1 MYSLLFSFFYHI
13 IKERCDSMGQE
24 KLANGVTWVYLTDY
38 SPADLDTVRIQYDL
52 SSHLMDIIS
61 NSRPRVD
68 ILRDKDNNAALI
80 TFDVAENSRFS
91 GDVIVEPIHILI
103 QDKLIV
109 TFTQGETN
117 YVNGTMVDVIA
128 DLSEDSKSHLEPIDL
143 ALKLIFELT
152 DLYFDKV
159 EGMNAV
165 RTKIQTQIGK
175 DNDKKAIKR
184 LMEIQTN
191 LVFFM
196 TALTANSNLLEAWQ
210 HEYDHVLDAHQ
221 MEILQDD
228 MMQARQAIERS
239 NTANSAATMVSN
251 AISNML
257 DDRTNRIMK
266 FLTIVSMLL
275 SIPTIVFSALGQ
287 NVLLPSGMNLADTV
301 YISGMLLFITTC
313 LIYLYLK
320 WGNK

>member
-1 MYSLLFSFFYHI
+1 M
-13 IKERCDSMGQE
+13 EQE

-68 ILRDKDNNAALI
+68 ILRDKDKNAALI
-80 TFDVAENSRFS
+80 TFDVAESSRFS
-91 GDVIVEPIHILI
+91 GDVIVEHIHILI

-117 YVNGTMVDVIA
+117 YVNGTMVDIIA

-152 DLYFDKV
+152 DLYFDSI
-159 EGMNAV
+159 EDMNAV

-175 DNDKKAIKR
+175 DNNKKAIKR

-210 HEYDHVLDAHQ
+210 HEYDHILDAHQ

-239 NTANSAATMVSN
+239 NAANSAATMVSN

-287 NVLLPSGMNLADTV
+287 NVLLPAGMNLADTV
-301 YISGMLLFITTC
+301 YISGILLFITAC
-313 LIYLYLK
+313 LMYLYLK

>member
-1 MYSLLFSFFYHI
+1 M
-13 IKERCDSMGQE
+13 EQE

-68 ILRDKDNNAALI
+68 ILRDKDKNAALI
-80 TFDVAENSRFS
+80 TFDVAESSRFS

-117 YVNGTMVDVIA
+117 YVNGTMVDIIA

-152 DLYFDKV
+152 DLYFDSI
-159 EGMNAV
+159 EDMNAV

-175 DNDKKAIKR
+175 DNNKKAIKR

-210 HEYDHVLDAHQ
+210 HEYDHILDAHQ

-239 NTANSAATMVSN
+239 NAANSAATMVSN

-287 NVLLPSGMNLADTV
+287 NVLLPAGMNLADTV
-301 YISGMLLFITTC
+301 YISGILLFITAC
-313 LIYLYLK
+313 LMYLYLK

>member
-1 MYSLLFSFFYHI
+1 
-13 IKERCDSMGQE
+13 MGQE

>member
-1 MYSLLFSFFYHI
+1 M
-13 IKERCDSMGQE
+13 EQE

-52 SSHLMDIIS
+52 SSHLMDVVS

-68 ILRDKDNNAALI
+68 ILRDKDKNAALI
-80 TFDVAENSRFS
+80 TFDVAESSRFS

-117 YVNGTMVDVIA
+117 YVNGTMVDIIA

-152 DLYFDKV
+152 DLYFDSI
-159 EGMNAV
+159 EDMNAV

-175 DNDKKAIKR
+175 DNNKKAIKR

-210 HEYDHVLDAHQ
+210 HEYDHILDAHQ

-266 FLTIVSMLL
+266 FLTIVSLL
-275 SIPTIVFSALGQ
+275 VSLPNIVMGLFGMNIPLPGGQ
-287 NVLLPSGMNLADTV
+287 DWKTAIGWSVLL
-301 YISGMLLFITTC
+301 MLIACVL
-313 LIYLYLK
+313 LYVNTAIDK
-320 WGNK
+320 RN

>member
-1 MYSLLFSFFYHI
+1 M
-13 IKERCDSMGQE
+13 EQE

-68 ILRDKDNNAALI
+68 ILRDKDKNAALI

-117 YVNGTMVDVIA
+117 YVNGTMVDIITG
-128 DLSEDSKSHLEPIDL
+128 LSEDSKSHLEPIDL

-152 DLYFDKV
+152 DLYFDKI
-159 EGMNAV
+159 EDMNAI

-210 HEYDHVLDAHQ
+210 HEYDHILDTHQ

-287 NVLLPSGMNLADTV
+287 NVLLPAGMNLADTV
-301 YISGMLLFITTC
+301 YISGILLFITAC
-313 LIYLYLK
+313 LMYLYLK